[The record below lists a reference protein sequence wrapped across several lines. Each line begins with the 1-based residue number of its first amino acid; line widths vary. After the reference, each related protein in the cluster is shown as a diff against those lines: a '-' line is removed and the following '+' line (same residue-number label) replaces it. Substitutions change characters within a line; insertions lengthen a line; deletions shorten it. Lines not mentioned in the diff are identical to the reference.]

1 MWSSIGNIL
10 IAVTRLINAE
20 TNNMQLTGKT
30 LVLGILGDPVQ
41 HSLSPRMQNAAIQA
55 GNLDAVYVPFRV
67 TREQLCDAVRGIRAM
82 GIRGVNLTI
91 PHKEAACDLV
101 DELDE
106 HAQLTGAINTIVN
119 NNGRLKGYNTDGQG
133 LLKALKQ
140 ELGIEVSGRRI
151 MLLGAG
157 GACRAALVA
166 LSQSGAAW
174 IGIAN
179 RTRERAEALI
189 AELSENFKG
198 TTLASFS
205 LSASLAGCC
214 PEPVDLLVNTSA
226 VGLKGEAFDF
236 PATGCVSPGGSVY
249 DMVYAAEPTPLVREA
264 LQAGFATADGLGML
278 AGQGEIAFQLWFDMA
293 PQKHIMRRALDLKS

>member
-1 MWSSIGNIL
+1 
-10 IAVTRLINAE
+10 
-20 TNNMQLTGKT
+20 MQLTGKT
-30 LVLGILGDPVQ
+30 QVLGIFGDPIQ

-91 PHKEAACDLV
+91 PHKEAACDLI

-106 HAQLTGAINTIVN
+106 QAQLTGAINTIVN
-119 NNGRLKGYNTDGQG
+119 DDGRLKGYNTDGQG
-133 LLKALKQ
+133 LLKALKH

-166 LSQSGAAW
+166 LCQSGAAW

-189 AELSENFKG
+189 AELAEHFKG

-236 PATGCVSPGGSVY
+236 PATGCVRPGGSVY
-249 DMVYAAEPTPLVREA
+249 DMVYAAEPTPLVRDA
-264 LQAGFATADGLGML
+264 LQAGFAAADGLGML
-278 AGQGEIAFQLWFDMA
+278 AGQGEIAFQLWFDKA
-293 PQKHIMRRALDLKS
+293 PQKQVMRQTLELKS

>member
-1 MWSSIGNIL
+1 
-10 IAVTRLINAE
+10 
-20 TNNMQLTGKT
+20 MQLTGET
-30 LVLGILGDPVQ
+30 QVLGIFGDPVQ
-41 HSLSPRMQNAAIQA
+41 HSLSPRMQNAAIHA

-106 HAQLTGAINTIVN
+106 QARLIGAINTIIN
-119 NNGRLKGYNTDGQG
+119 NNGLLKGYNTDGQG

-140 ELGIEVSGRRI
+140 ELGFEIPDRRV

-166 LSQSGAAW
+166 LCQSGAAW

-179 RTRERAEALI
+179 RTLERSQALI
-189 AELSENFKG
+189 AELAEHFKG

-205 LSASLAGCC
+205 LSASLSGCC
-214 PEPVDLLVNTSA
+214 PEPVDLLVNTSS

-236 PATGCVSPGGSVY
+236 PATGCVRPGGSVY
-249 DMVYAAEPTPLVREA
+249 DMVYAAGTTPLIREA
-264 LQAGFATADGLGML
+264 RQAGFAAADGLGML
-278 AGQGEIAFQLWFDMA
+278 AGQGEIAFELWFDRA
-293 PQKHIMRRALDLKS
+293 PQLHVMRRAIELKSQY

>member
-1 MWSSIGNIL
+1 
-10 IAVTRLINAE
+10 
-20 TNNMQLTGKT
+20 MQLTGKT
-30 LVLGILGDPVQ
+30 LVLGILGDPIQ
-41 HSLSPRMQNAAIQA
+41 HTLSPRMQNAAIQTA
-55 GNLDAVYVPFRV
+55 NLDAVYVPFRV
-67 TREQLCDAVRGIRAM
+67 TSEQLCDAVRGIRAM

-140 ELGIEVSGRRI
+140 ELGIEVPGRRI

-166 LSQSGAAW
+166 FCQSGAAW

-179 RTRERAEALI
+179 RTRGRAEALI
-189 AELSENFKG
+189 AELSERFKG

-205 LSASLAGCC
+205 LSASLSDYC

-236 PATGCVSPGGSVY
+236 PATGCVSPGGAVY
-249 DMVYAAEPTPLVREA
+249 DMVYAAQPTPLVREA

-293 PQKHIMRRALDLKS
+293 PQTHIMRRALDLKS